1 MCGNFHTFFM
11 GSLTFSENNRHDF
24 TCKYFGCFRS
34 TAFEANEFEDQIEAY
49 NSYKKITPSPSDL
62 NGMYICHDFLST

>member
-1 MCGNFHTFFM
+1 MTHIEVD
-11 GSLTFSENNRHDF
+11 GSPGMVWIDRTILKFI

-49 NSYKKITPSPSDL
+49 NSYKKITQYPSGYSGKIL
-62 NGMYICHDFLST
+62 